1 MSDLLLELSKNPQ
14 TRKLIQTLGL
24 PLPLPQ
30 ALERAKGPAEE
41 RPLQGRA
48 VIVGAAAPSLLTPI
62 IAKTLAAAGGDPWLF
77 GTIEPK
83 AFADAGEAW
92 GHPAKT
98 LTDVANAPSAH
109 ALVFDGTTIDT
120 PEKLRALYDFFH
132 PLVGTLRRSG
142 RVVVLGRAPEDVEG
156 VAAQTAQAGLE
167 GFVRS
172 LAKEIGRKGATA
184 NLLRVDADA
193 ASRLVGPLRWLL
205 SARSAF
211 VTAQPLRVSLTA
223 APAGATEAETPWVRP
238 LEGKTVLVTGAA
250 RGIGEATVKL
260 LAAEGAKVIVLDR
273 PADDAPAS
281 LVARSIGGSVLLA
294 DVSDPEAPKKIAQE
308 LKERHGGVDV
318 VVHNAGVV
326 ERARIEDTSEAA
338 WDHVLDVNLKGPYLL
353 THALLPRMRA
363 R

>member
-184 NLLRVDADA
+184 TLLRVDADA

-281 LVARSIGGSVLLA
+281 LVARSIGGSVLL
-294 DVSDPEAPKKIAQE
+294 
-308 LKERHGGVDV
+308 
-318 VVHNAGVV
+318 
-326 ERARIEDTSEAA
+326 
-338 WDHVLDVNLKGPYLL
+338 
-353 THALLPRMRA
+353 
-363 R
+363 